1 MNDDVSRSLSYGL
14 AGTAAAIG
22 VGGLLVPVRDVIGNT
37 NVALVLVVVIV
48 AAAALGGRLAG
59 AMTAAAACLSF
70 NFFHT
75 RPLYTLRVHSDNDIW
90 TIALLFIIGLAV
102 GEVAV
107 FARTNRTRAI
117 IDRGGLAHL
126 EAIGAMVAED
136 LPPDAVWPAVRAAL
150 VDELRLLDATFEP
163 DGQTASR
170 LPVLERNGTVEVSV
184 MYWTREGMELP
195 RDGVVLPVGAGARSY
210 GQIALTPAPGRGT
223 TPRPAPRRHRPR
235 RPARGHARPSPGPP
249 LTITASVGR
258 RRRLLR
264 SAIPNGR
271 SPATVMRCMTRG
283 PCSRRPR
290 SGTSPGCPRT
300 RCRRPANANA
310 RRARGSA
317 MCSYRRRR
325 IDSLSSR
332 DRPSMCDVKTGLTNS
347 PRSWVSGCTRTTGCR
362 TGTSTGRDSVR
373 RCALGAVSDRV
384 S

>member
-1 MNDDVSRSLSYGL
+1 MNADVSRSLSYGL

-107 FARTNRTRAI
+107 FARSNRTRAI

-150 VDELRLLDATFEP
+150 VDELRLVDATFEP
-163 DGQTASR
+163 EGQTGLSTSSTQAQR
-170 LPVLERNGTVEVSV
+170 DRRGQCDVL
-184 MYWTREGMELP
+184 
-195 RDGVVLPVGAGARSY
+195 D
-210 GQIALTPAPGRGT
+210 PGRHGASPRRRRVT
-223 TPRPAPRRHRPR
+223 CRRWVPFIRSDRAQTRSRPGDDARPASRRHRPR
-235 RPARGHARPSPGPP
+235 RPARGHPRPSSRAP
-249 LTITASVGR
+249 LTITLPR
-258 RRRLLR
+258 WRRRLLR
-264 SAIPNGR
+264 HPR
-271 SPATVMRCMTRG
+271 SPVG
-283 PCSRRPR
+283 
-290 SGTSPGCPRT
+290 
-300 RCRRPANANA
+300 
-310 RRARGSA
+310 
-317 MCSYRRRR
+317 
-325 IDSLSSR
+325 
-332 DRPSMCDVKTGLTNS
+332 
-347 PRSWVSGCTRTTGCR
+347 
-362 TGTSTGRDSVR
+362 GR
-373 RCALGAVSDRV
+373 L
-384 S
+384 

>member
-1 MNDDVSRSLSYGL
+1 MTTCRVPVSYGL

-37 NVALVLVVVIV
+37 NAALVLVVVIV

-75 RPLYTLRVHSDNDIW
+75 EPLYTLRVHSDNDIW

-107 FARTNRTRAI
+107 FARSNRTRAI

-126 EAIGAMVAED
+126 ETIGAMVAED

-195 RDGVVLPVGAGARSY
+195 RDGVALPVGAGSRSY

-223 TPRPAPRRHRPR
+223 TPDQRRVAIALADLLAVTHDRHPA
-235 RPARGHARPSPGPP
+235 
-249 LTITASVGR
+249 
-258 RRRLLR
+258 
-264 SAIPNGR
+264 
-271 SPATVMRCMTRG
+271 
-283 PCSRRPR
+283 
-290 SGTSPGCPRT
+290 
-300 RCRRPANANA
+300 
-310 RRARGSA
+310 
-317 MCSYRRRR
+317 
-325 IDSLSSR
+325 DQ
-332 DRPSMCDVKTGLTNS
+332 
-347 PRSWVSGCTRTTGCR
+347 
-362 TGTSTGRDSVR
+362 
-373 RCALGAVSDRV
+373 
-384 S
+384 